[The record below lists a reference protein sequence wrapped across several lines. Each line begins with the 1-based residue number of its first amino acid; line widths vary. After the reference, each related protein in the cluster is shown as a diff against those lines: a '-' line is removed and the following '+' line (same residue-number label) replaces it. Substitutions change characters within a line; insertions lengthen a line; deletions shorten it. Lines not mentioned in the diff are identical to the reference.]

1 MNNWTV
7 IAHQIVNGVG
17 VRPGELIYLRDDT
30 GRVDVVEEILL
41 AIEQQGATPWL
52 EWHRTGYME
61 RLWNEVSPERLAQ
74 WHNQRQKILAT
85 ADRIISLGSAHPNFE
100 QVSREGFA
108 AWQTAEQAL
117 TEIEESRQLPY
128 LFVAI
133 PTAEKAAEL
142 GLSLVDLEAHL
153 LPALA
158 VPTDQLRLPIE
169 RILRYANNAHTLTI
183 RTGAEQQYILTL
195 RLAAGRPWH
204 NDDGI
209 IDDEDRANGAIVS
222 NLPAGSIYTTVQE
235 EATTGQVWLAQ
246 AGQAREVLLTFGEDG
261 RVAKITAAHGQV
273 WLEGLFKRHTGE
285 HGRVGHIGLG
295 LNPHLHQPIGWT
307 LVDEHVQ
314 GYLFL
319 SLGENRYMGGQ
330 NESSLNIDF
339 TLAEATLLADEQP
352 LVEHGRVLLPP
363 RQDLTQAQFTEQ

>member
-1 MNNWTV
+1 MNNWTA
-7 IAHQIVNGVG
+7 IAQQIVNGVG
-17 VRPGELIYLRDDT
+17 VRPGELIYLRDDA
-30 GRVDVVEEILL
+30 GRVEVVEEILL

-74 WHNQRQKILAT
+74 WHNQRQKILVT

-100 QVSREGFA
+100 RVNNEGFS

-117 TEIEESRQLPY
+117 TELEESRQLPY
-128 LFVAI
+128 IFVAI
-133 PTAEKAAEL
+133 PTAEKAGEL
-142 GLSLVDLEAHL
+142 GLNLAELEAHL

-158 VPTDQLRLPIE
+158 VPIE
-169 RILRYANNAHTLTI
+169 RILRYANRAHALTI
-183 RTGAEQQYILTL
+183 LTGAEQQYTLTL

-204 NDDGI
+204 NDDGV
-209 IDDEDRANGAIVS
+209 IDDKDRASGAIVS
-222 NLPAGSIYTTVQE
+222 NMPAGSIYTTVQE

-261 RVAKITAAHGQV
+261 RVAEITAAHNQA
-273 WLEGLFKRHTGE
+273 WLERLFKRHTGE

-339 TLAEATLLADEQP
+339 TLAGATLLADEQP
-352 LVEHGRVLLPP
+352 LVEKGKIIND
-363 RQDLTQAQFTEQ
+363 Q